1 MAFCIMQTQ
10 DLTQQKYMTDT
21 ETILRNSDLKPR
33 WWIKFNSDTGR
44 IIRITPRE
52 IRDSNDAVLKIIKTD
67 SEICSEILGGKLSL
81 KSCGMIWDIE
91 NEEWSI
97 EKRTNNLVLR
107 NLSGQLFQIR
117 GTDPVKSD
125 ISLNIYKDTN
135 TLEVKVNLSIVKQ
148 TMNLMDIE
156 TVSRTE
162 DALLNLY
169 FTKLNDPDYLI
180 AIAEIDPMLLFKKRS
195 VLIQLD
201 EVAKYADWNN
211 ISIFTRP
218 IFKKYSLEISD
229 KRVKT
234 AFTQDKRNILQTVIT
249 KEKTDAHL
257 YIVPHNDTLKIL
269 SEVHADQDYVFE
281 SKKTL
286 QFLVCNSNID
296 ELVGGF
302 TVNIDELKINNT
314 LTVDIPFRM
323 PRDPL
328 ILYKNKYLSVN
339 YLGDN
344 NG

>member
-1 MAFCIMQTQ
+1 
-10 DLTQQKYMTDT
+10 
-21 ETILRNSDLKPR
+21 
-33 WWIKFNSDTGR
+33 
-44 IIRITPRE
+44 
-52 IRDSNDAVLKIIKTD
+52 
-67 SEICSEILGGKLSL
+67 
-81 KSCGMIWDIE
+81 MIWDIE
-91 NEEWSI
+91 TAEWSI

-135 TLEVKVNLSIVKQ
+135 TLEVKVNLSIIKQ

-195 VLIQLD
+195 VLIHLD
-201 EVAKYADWNN
+201 EVARYADWNN

-218 IFKKYSLEISD
+218 IFRKYSLEISD
-229 KRVKT
+229 KRVET

-257 YIVPHNDTLKIL
+257 YIVPHKEKLKIL
-269 SEVHADQDYVFE
+269 SEVQKDQDYVYE

-286 QFLVCNSNID
+286 QFLVFNSNID

>member
-1 MAFCIMQTQ
+1 
-10 DLTQQKYMTDT
+10 MTDT
-21 ETILRNSDLKPR
+21 ETILENSDLKPR

-44 IIRITPRE
+44 ILRITPRE

-91 NEEWSI
+91 TAEWSI

-135 TLEVKVNLSIVKQ
+135 TLEVKVNLSIIKQ

-195 VLIQLD
+195 VLIHLD

-218 IFKKYSLEISD
+218 IFRKYSLEISD
-229 KRVKT
+229 KRVET

-257 YIVPHNDTLKIL
+257 YIVPHKEKLKIL
-269 SEVHADQDYVFE
+269 SEVQKDQDYVYE

-286 QFLVCNSNID
+286 QFLVFNSNID

>member
-1 MAFCIMQTQ
+1 MQTQ

-21 ETILRNSDLKPR
+21 ETILENSDLKPR

-44 IIRITPRE
+44 ILRITPRE

-91 NEEWSI
+91 TAEWSI

-135 TLEVKVNLSIVKQ
+135 TLEVKVNLSIIKQ

-195 VLIQLD
+195 VLIHLD

-218 IFKKYSLEISD
+218 IFRKYSLEISD
-229 KRVKT
+229 KRVET

-257 YIVPHNDTLKIL
+257 YKVPNKEKLKIL
-269 SEVHADQDYVFE
+269 SEVQKDQDYVYE

-286 QFLVCNSNID
+286 QFLVFNSNID

>member
-1 MAFCIMQTQ
+1 
-10 DLTQQKYMTDT
+10 
-21 ETILRNSDLKPR
+21 
-33 WWIKFNSDTGR
+33 
-44 IIRITPRE
+44 
-52 IRDSNDAVLKIIKTD
+52 
-67 SEICSEILGGKLSL
+67 
-81 KSCGMIWDIE
+81 MIWDIE
-91 NEEWSI
+91 TEEWSI
-97 EKRTNNLVLR
+97 EKRTSNLVLR

-135 TLEVKVNLSIVKQ
+135 TLEVKINLSVIKQ

-162 DALLNLY
+162 DAVLNLY
-169 FTKLNDPDYLI
+169 FTRLNDPDYLI

-195 VLIQLD
+195 IRISLD
-201 EVAKYADWNN
+201 DVARYADWNN

-229 KRVKT
+229 KRVET
-234 AFTQDKRNILQTVIT
+234 AFTQNRRNILQTATT

-257 YIVPHNDTLKIL
+257 YIMPYKNTLKIA
-269 SEVHADQDYVFE
+269 SEVQPDQDYVFE

-302 TVNIDELKINNT
+302 AIDVDELKKNNT

-323 PRDPL
+323 PRDPI

>member
-21 ETILRNSDLKPR
+21 ETILENSDLKPR

-44 IIRITPRE
+44 ILRITPRE

-91 NEEWSI
+91 TAEWSI

-135 TLEVKVNLSIVKQ
+135 TLEVKVNLSIIKQ

-195 VLIQLD
+195 VLIHLD
-201 EVAKYADWNN
+201 EVARYADWNN

-218 IFKKYSLEISD
+218 IFRKYSLEISD
-229 KRVKT
+229 TKVTT
-234 AFTQDKRNILQTVIT
+234 AYTLGKSNIFQTVIT

-257 YIVPHNDTLKIL
+257 YIVPHKEKLKIL
-269 SEVHADQDYVFE
+269 SEVQKDQDYVYE

-286 QFLVCNSNID
+286 QFFSL
-296 ELVGGF
+296 F
-302 TVNIDELKINNT
+302 FLKIST
-314 LTVDIPFRM
+314 
-323 PRDPL
+323 
-328 ILYKNKYLSVN
+328 S
-339 YLGDN
+339 
-344 NG
+344 

>member
-1 MAFCIMQTQ
+1 MQTQ

-21 ETILRNSDLKPR
+21 ETILENSDLKPN
-33 WWIKFNSDTGR
+33 WWIKFNSETGR

-52 IRDSNDAVLKIIKTD
+52 LADSHDAVIKVIST
-67 SEICSEILGGKLSL
+67 ENELCSEVLGGKLSL
-81 KSCGMIWDIE
+81 KNCGMIWDIE

-97 EKRTNNLVLR
+97 EKRTSNLVLR
-107 NLSGQLFQIR
+107 NLSSQLFQIR
-117 GTDPVKSD
+117 GTDPIKSD

-135 TLEVKVNLSIVKQ
+135 ILEVKVNLSNIKQ

-162 DALLNLY
+162 DAVLNLY
-169 FTKLNDPDYLI
+169 FTRLNDPDYLI

-195 VLIQLD
+195 VLIHLD
-201 EVAKYADWNN
+201 EVARYADWNN

-218 IFKKYSLEISD
+218 IFRKYSLEISD
-229 KRVKT
+229 TRVTT
-234 AFTQDKRNILQTVIT
+234 AYTLGKSNIFQTV
-249 KEKTDAHL
+249 EKTNKSPAHL
-257 YIVPHNDTLKIL
+257 YMLPYGKSIKIV
-269 SEVHADQDYVFE
+269 SEVLEDQDYIFE

-286 QFLVCNSNID
+286 QFLVFNSNID

-302 TVNIDELKINNT
+302 AVNIDEFKINNT

>member
-1 MAFCIMQTQ
+1 M
-10 DLTQQKYMTDT
+10 DT
-21 ETILRNSDLKPR
+21 ETILGKSDLKPR

-52 IRDSNDAVLKIIKTD
+52 IVDSDDEVLKVIKTD
-67 SEICSEILGGKLSL
+67 SEICSEVLSGRLSL
-81 KSCGMIWDIE
+81 KKCGMIWDIE
-91 NEEWSI
+91 NEKWSI
-97 EKRTNNLVLR
+97 EKRTSNLVLR

-117 GTDPVKSD
+117 GTDPAKSD
-125 ISLNIYKDTN
+125 ISLNIYKDSN
-135 TLEVKVNLSIVKQ
+135 TLEVKINLSVIKQ

-156 TVSRTE
+156 TVSRTS

-180 AIAEIDPMLLFKKRS
+180 KIAEIDPMLLFKKRS
-195 VLIQLD
+195 VIIKLD
-201 EVAKYADWNN
+201 DVAKYADWSN

-229 KRVKT
+229 KKVNT

-249 KEKTDAHL
+249 KEKIDAHL
-257 YIVPHNDTLKIL
+257 YIIPHKGTLKIL

-302 TVNIDELKINNT
+302 TVDIDELKTNNT
-314 LTVDIPFRM
+314 LTLDIPFRM
-323 PRDPL
+323 PHDPL